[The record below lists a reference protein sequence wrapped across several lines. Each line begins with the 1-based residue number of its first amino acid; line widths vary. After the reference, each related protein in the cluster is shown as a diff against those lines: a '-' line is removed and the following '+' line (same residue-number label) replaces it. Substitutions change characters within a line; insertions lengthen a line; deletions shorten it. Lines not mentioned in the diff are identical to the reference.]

1 MYPILFRIFDF
12 QIGTY
17 GLLYAISFLTAL
29 RVATHYAR
37 KEGIDTGR
45 ILDLGIYTLLAGIV
59 GAKLL
64 LLLLDLP
71 VYWDRPGE
79 LLRTW
84 RAAGVFYGGLILA
97 SVVALF
103 YAHRHRLPL
112 RKTADVLAPALALGQ
127 AFGRVGCFAAGC
139 CYGIPTRGFWSVTF
153 RNPDARALTGVP
165 LEVPLHPTQ
174 LYHSGANLLIFI
186 ILVFAYRRKRTDGT
200 VFWLFLLLHALFRFS
215 IEFLRGDFRGPSLV
229 GGLTTSQGIALLA
242 ALLGGGMLLKYHLE
256 RESPQ
261 IGKK

>member
-1 MYPILFRIFDF
+1 MHPILFRIFDF

-17 GLLYAISFLTAL
+17 GLLYAISFLAAL
-29 RVATHYAR
+29 RIATHYAR
-37 KEGIDTGR
+37 KEGIDAGR

-64 LLLLDLP
+64 LYLLDLP
-71 VYWDRPGE
+71 VYWERPAE

-97 SVVALF
+97 SAVGLL
-103 YAHRHRLPL
+103 YAHRHRLPFG
-112 RKTADVLAPALALGQ
+112 KTADALAPALALGQ

-139 CYGIPTRGFWSVTF
+139 CYGVPTRGFWAVTF
-153 RNPDARALTGVP
+153 HNPDARALTGVP
-165 LEVPLHPTQ
+165 LDVPLHPTQ
-174 LYHSGANLLIFI
+174 LYHSGANLLLFG
-186 ILVFAYRRKRTDGT
+186 ILVFAHRRKRIDGT

-215 IEFLRGDFRGPSLV
+215 IEFLRGDYRGPALL

-242 ALLGGGMLLKYHLE
+242 ILLGAAMLLKARME
-256 RESPQ
+256 RETTQ
-261 IGKK
+261 AGKK